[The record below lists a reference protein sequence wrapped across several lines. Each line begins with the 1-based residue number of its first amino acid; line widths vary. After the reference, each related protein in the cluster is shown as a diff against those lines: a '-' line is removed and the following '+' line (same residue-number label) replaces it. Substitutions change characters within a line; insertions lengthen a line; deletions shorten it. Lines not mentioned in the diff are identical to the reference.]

1 MKYLIHIMI
10 TLALMMSHSSMLS
23 HSWAAS
29 DPHKAHWS
37 YKGDTGPD
45 HWGDLQ
51 PDFHQCKEGN
61 KQSPVDISNTKA
73 AAHNLS
79 PIKFSYKES
88 GLKIINNGH
97 TIQVNYGQG
106 SSITFDGK
114 TYDLLQFH
122 FHSPSEHTSNGKAH
136 NMEAH
141 LVHKNQD
148 GELAV
153 VGVFLTKGKQND
165 FIETLWAHLPE
176 KVGKEE
182 AAENVRIQAAQ
193 LLPADQSFY
202 RYQGSLTTPPC
213 SEGVV
218 WSVMETPVEVSEEQI
233 SRFTAAIHD
242 NARPVQP
249 LNERVIREWQY
260 YH

>member
-1 MKYLIHIMI
+1 MMI

-23 HSWAAS
+23 HAWSAS
-29 DPHKAHWS
+29 DHPKAHWG
-37 YKGDTGPD
+37 YEGETGPD

-51 PDFHQCKEGN
+51 PDFHECKEGK
-61 KQSPVDISNTKA
+61 KQSPVDIRNTKITV
-73 AAHNLS
+73 HGLD
-79 PIKFSYKES
+79 PITFNYKES

-106 SSITFDGK
+106 SSITFSGK

-136 NMEAH
+136 SMEAH

-165 FIETLWAHLPE
+165 FIETLWTHLP
-176 KVGKEE
+176 KKIGQEE
-182 AAENVRIQAAQ
+182 AVENVRIQAVQ
-193 LLPADQSFY
+193 LLPAEQSFY

-218 WSVMETPVEVSEEQI
+218 WSVMKTPVEVSEEQI

-242 NARPVQP
+242 NARPVQS
-249 LNERVIREWQY
+249 LNERVIREWQF